1 MERFKRLDPLLPDEF
16 AAFTRT
22 LSAYKPSIAPTG
34 EVIEESG
41 NNSSISRVVVA
52 GLWTPYGFMRDCGD
66 HYIIARYS
74 RYDRVSKDLQTVTED
89 TEDY

>member
-1 MERFKRLDPLLPDEF
+1 MGKFKRVDALKPDEF

-22 LSAYKPSIAPTG
+22 LSTYSPPVEPTG

-41 NNSSISRVVVA
+41 DSSKISRVIITGA
-52 GLWTPYGFMRDCGD
+52 WTPYGCMRDCGD

-74 RYDRVSKDLQTVTED
+74 RYDQVSMDLQTIIED